1 MPIEVSFHAGLV
13 RATRTLHEG
22 SLINSSKCAETY
34 IAAHHKIGGVTTN
47 IPKWVWLFVV
57 PAATQGL
64 VKYIFFGGGA
74 ATAPAPAA
82 AGRVRSIPDVKKNA

>member
-1 MPIEVSFHAGLV
+1 MRELTSS
-13 RATRTLHEG
+13 TR
-22 SLINSSKCAETY
+22 CAELY

-64 VKYIFFGGGA
+64 VKYMFFGGGA
-74 ATAPAPAA
+74 ATAPAPGPAA
-82 AGRVRSIPDVKKNA
+82 RARPVPAVRKNA